1 MEPHRGILISRVP
14 AEGPGGLIFALGMVA
29 VAFMAVP
36 EIVLLAVI
44 SLVGGGLLAP
54 VLIHRRP
61 VTRLFLPPAHC

>member
-14 AEGPGGLIFALGMVA
+14 VDGLGGLIFALGMA
-29 VAFMAVP
+29 AIALMAAP
-36 EIVLLAVI
+36 EILLLALI

-61 VTRLFLPPAHC
+61 VVRGVLPPAHC